1 LPFTDETV
9 WKIGRRKVLE
19 RIPSD
24 QHILDSGEA
33 VVHVCGWN
41 VRNVFSPGIEV
52 EVTGSIWKLTSW
64 NSDNNNVAEW
74 KRSNTD
80 SADDRLEA
88 TWRQHQVQTSRVW
101 SVLQWNV

>member
-1 LPFTDETV
+1 LN
-9 WKIGRRKVLE
+9 
-19 RIPSD
+19 
-24 QHILDSGEA
+24 SGEA

-52 EVTGSIWKLTSW
+52 EVTGSIWNLTSW
-64 NSDNNNVAEW
+64 NSGNNNVAEW

-101 SVLQWNV
+101 SVLQCNVTNSLMSGFLK